1 MIPDP
6 NCGTCKGE
14 GFLTDGGHRNCECR
28 GIPERDRYARPSEG
42 WATDSLRSVLEDA
55 ARKQAEREEHARSC
69 SDRPCRR
76 CQRHF
81 CACGAAY
88 DGPDRRCEPCL
99 KTERDEAAAAP
110 ALASVPKRFR
120 WALGA
125 TPETLLDRVKSSR
138 ELVAR
143 ALANP
148 PTGDMVLQ
156 GDTAMGKTSLAV
168 AMFGAW
174 LRQEPQAR
182 GGARFVDA
190 FWLAG
195 AKARHPLGQG
205 EAPEVL
211 AAMKAPMLLLD
222 DLGSETDDR
231 RNVIAEV
238 IFHRHNEELPTWITT
253 GFAPEQLMARYG
265 SQVLRRLLENAKRV
279 ELGAKK

>member
-6 NCGTCKGE
+6 NCVACKGE

-28 GIPERDRYARPSEG
+28 GIPARDPYARPSEG

-69 SDRPCRR
+69 TDRPCKR

-81 CACGAAY
+81 CACGKPF
-88 DGPDRRCEPCL
+88 DGSGRKCDDC
-99 KTERDEAAAAP
+99 TNADRDEASIAP
-110 ALASVPKRFR
+110 VHASVPKRFR

-125 TPETLLDRVKSSR
+125 TPDVLLERVRASR
-138 ELVAR
+138 ELVTR
-143 ALANP
+143 ALMNP

-156 GDTAMGKTSLAV
+156 GDTAVGKTSLVV
-168 AMFGAW
+168 AMLDAFVRRDPAQ
-174 LRQEPQAR
+174 RT
-182 GGARFVDA
+182 GARLVEA

-195 AKARHPLGQG
+195 AKARHALGHG
-205 EAPEVL
+205 EAPEVE
-211 AAMKAPMLLLD
+211 AAMKASLLVLD

-231 RNVIAEV
+231 RNVISEV
-238 IFHRHNEELPTWITT
+238 IFRRHNEDLPTWITT
-253 GFAPEQLMARYG
+253 GFTPEQLMARYG
-265 SQVLRRLLENAKRV
+265 SAVLRRLLENAKRV